1 MPAMSPTDEE
11 PALAAAV
18 VSALRSAGRTLA
30 TAESLTGGGLGA
42 TLTGVAGASAVYAGG
57 VVSYATRVKE
67 ELLGVDRRLVAD
79 EGVVSAACA
88 EAMAAAVR
96 RVVGADL
103 GVSTTGVAGPEPQE
117 EKPVGLVHVGVADGA
132 VTVSRELRL
141 AGDREAV
148 RAGARLGALQLLL
161 ERVQR

>member
-42 TLTGVAGASAVYAGG
+42 TLTGVPGASAVYAGG

-67 ELLGVDRRLVAD
+67 ELLGVDRALVARD
-79 EGVVSAACA
+79 GVVSAGCA
-88 EAMAAAVR
+88 EAMAEAVR
-96 RVVGADL
+96 RVVGADV
-103 GVSTTGVAGPEPQE
+103 GVSTTGVAGPDPQE
-117 EKPVGLVHVGVADGA
+117 GKPVGLVHVGVSLGRS
-132 VTVSRELRL
+132 TTSRELRL
-141 AGDREAV
+141 AGGREAV
-148 RAGARLGALQLLL
+148 RTATHASALRLVL
-161 ERVQR
+161 ERLRA

>member
-67 ELLGVDRRLVAD
+67 ELLGVDRALVARD
-79 EGVVSAACA
+79 GVVSAGCA
-88 EAMAAAVR
+88 EAMAEAVR
-96 RVVGADL
+96 RVVGADV

-117 EKPVGLVHVGVADGA
+117 GKPVGLVYVGVADGA
-132 VTVSRELRL
+132 ATVSRELRVE
-141 AGDREAV
+141 GDRAAV
-148 RAGARLGALQLLL
+148 RAGTREAALRLLL
-161 ERVQR
+161 EQVGR